1 MITCKTY
8 TGSITVDNLSNQWV
22 SFAGNVTALVMGG
35 VISIVL
41 SLIWPANFDFDNTRN
56 KTSLAEQNTELIK
69 QESSGTTKLDET
81 KDQNV
86 EIETEIANSDLD
98 MDLNAEIDHKH
109 LDQQFKKYT
118 ILVIV
123 LAIIFVFII
132 PVPLGGSPYVFSPN
146 FLLGCVIIIIIW
158 LFFSLFYVVILPLFE
173 ARKTLWQITK
183 QILRI
188 DSKSE

>member
-1 MITCKTY
+1 M
-8 TGSITVDNLSNQWV
+8 
-22 SFAGNVTALVMGG
+22 
-35 VISIVL
+35 ISIVL

-132 PVPLGGSPYVFSPN
+132 PVPLGGSPMYFRQT
-146 FLLGCVIIIIIW
+146 
-158 LFFSLFYVVILPLFE
+158 FYLVV
-173 ARKTLWQITK
+173 
-183 QILRI
+183 
-188 DSKSE
+188 

>member
-1 MITCKTY
+1 MSPPWSWEGDIYC
-8 TGSITVDNLSNQWV
+8 
-22 SFAGNVTALVMGG
+22 
-35 VISIVL
+35 
-41 SLIWPANFDFDNTRN
+41 LIFDLASNFDFDNTRN

-132 PVPLGGSPYVFSPN
+132 PVPLGGSPMYFRQT
-146 FLLGCVIIIIIW
+146 FTWLCDYYHYLVI
-158 LFFSLFYVVILPLFE
+158 LFFILC
-173 ARKTLWQITK
+173 RHTTI
-183 QILRI
+183 IR
-188 DSKSE
+188 S